1 MFRWPSERRPPP
13 VNGILIQTGI
23 AALLVLPSLAT
34 AQPAPESV
42 SDASFSTGSVSFSDG
57 SVSFSD
63 GSVSFS
69 DGSVSFSD
77 GSVSFTS
84 HEVAAPA
91 QEAGQELRFELTAD
105 LLFDFDKADL
115 RPEAL
120 LRDVL
125 AQIKAKLKRPLIR
138 IEGHTDAKGSDEY
151 NDVLSQRRAAS
162 VKAWLVTAGHV
173 PAKSVTTAGL
183 GEHSPVAPN
192 EKPDGTDDPA
202 GRQKNRRVEIVATSR

>member
-1 MFRWPSERRPPP
+1 M
-13 VNGILIQTGI
+13 NNILIQTGI
-23 AALLVLPSLAT
+23 AALLVVPPSLAT

-42 SDASFSTGSVSFSDG
+42 SDASFSTG

>member
-1 MFRWPSERRPPP
+1 MFRWPSERRLPT
-13 VNGILIQTGI
+13 VNNILIQTGI
-23 AALLVLPSLAT
+23 AALLVGPPSLAT

-42 SDASFSTGSVSFSDG
+42 SDASFST
-57 SVSFSD
+57 
-63 GSVSFS
+63 
-69 DGSVSFSD
+69 

-115 RPEAL
+115 RPEAEAL